1 MDGNRR
7 WAKQRLLPSFAWHKA
22 WFENAK
28 NLIELAN
35 AKNIDCLTLWGLSKE
50 NLENRST
57 EELNGLFSLFN
68 KFFDL
73 VPMMLENNIKFQTIG
88 DIKKLPENTQK
99 ILQEMK
105 DKTQNNTGMTLVL
118 ALVYSGQDEIIRG
131 MKKAFSLGV
140 DFSTLNEQSFRKF
153 LDTAAFPP
161 VDLII
166 RTGWDVRHSWYLL
179 YDSAY
184 SEYAFTQTLFPD
196 FSKEEFEKIL
206 EKFLITERR
215 FGK

>member
-28 NLIELAN
+28 NLIELTN
-35 AKNIDCLTLWGLSKE
+35 EKNIDCLTLWGLSKE
-50 NLENRST
+50 NLENRSS
-57 EELNGLFSLFN
+57 EELDWLFSLFN

-73 VPMMLENNIKFQTIG
+73 VPLMLENNIKFQTIW
-88 DIKKLPENTQK
+88 DIQKLPENTQK

-118 ALVYSGQDEIIRG
+118 ALVYSWQDEIIRA
-131 MKKAFSLGV
+131 MKKAFSLWV
-140 DFSTLNEQSFRKF
+140 DFSTLGEKEFRKF

-184 SEYAFTQTLFPD
+184 SEYTFTQTLFPD
-196 FSKEEFEKIL
+196 FSKEEFERIL
-206 EKFLITERR
+206 EKFLITERK

>member
-7 WAKQRLLPSFAWHKA
+7 WAKQRLLPSFAWHKS

-35 AKNIDCLTLWGLSKE
+35 EKNIDCLTLWGLSKE

-73 VPMMLENNIKFQTIG
+73 VPMMLENNIRFQTIG

-131 MKKAFSLGV
+131 MKKASSLGV
-140 DFSTLNEQSFRKF
+140 DFSTLDEKEFRKF
-153 LDTAAFPP
+153 LDTADFPLL
-161 VDLII
+161 DLII
-166 RTGWDVRHSWYLL
+166 RTGWDIRHSWYLL

-184 SEYAFTQTLFPD
+184 SEYAFTETLFPD